1 MQRLGTLPKSAVIF
15 LGAVLLVCGCGDF
28 SGVLGPGDRDDSA
41 GASTDGGAPDLP
53 QEPPE
58 DPSPDPGD
66 VEEPGPHLG
75 ERLQLEVEIVFSQ
88 EFGETVTDAC
98 GTHYHFGDFVI
109 DEDKVYPEE
118 YWGTYPL
125 YFFGTEV
132 GVTVT
137 VTNPGPRAREK
148 LRIRTE
154 AYVLLTDGSNG
165 AQLAAPREIDVEVE
179 RGETVTIDASFTAE
193 YDPNAVGMEGG
204 LDRFIVTVLHPNAG
218 NDDSAVIMTKEGIF
232 CPPEIEAEF

>member
-1 MQRLGTLPKSAVIF
+1 MYGLRALPKSAVIF

-28 SGVLGPGDRDDSA
+28 SGVLGPADRDDPA
-41 GASTDGGAPDLP
+41 CPSTDGGAPDLP
-53 QEPPE
+53 QDPAA
-58 DPSPDPGD
+58 DPSPDPVD

-75 ERLQLEVEIVFSQ
+75 ERRQLEVEIVFSE
-88 EFGETVTDAC
+88 EFGETVTDEC

-137 VTNPGPRAREK
+137 VTNHGPRRKAKIRV
-148 LRIRTE
+148 RTE

-193 YDPNAVGMEGG
+193 YDPDAAGMEGG
-204 LDRFIVTVLHPNAG
+204 LDRFIVTLLHPNAV

-232 CPPEIEAEF
+232 CPPEIEPEF